1 LEERSAA
8 MTITT
13 PTDQNMDRTFNRE
26 LPDVQASSPDVRINL
41 TRVGVKNVKK
51 LVEVHR
57 HDKRP
62 VIFISNFDVYVDLPG
77 SLKGANLSR
86 NFEVIDEVLQQAIDG
101 DVNMIEKLC
110 SVVARKL
117 LDRHEYADRTEVF
130 MRSEFMVK
138 RETPVSHTVC
148 HEVVKVH
155 ASAVARRTFRDPIVR
170 KSIGAEVTGMT
181 ACPCA
186 QNIMK
191 ERAMRVLQG
200 LNVDQHSIDAFFTEV
215 PMATHNQRGKGFLSI
230 ETDDDQHVD
239 LEKVIG
245 ILKASMSS
253 GIYELLKRG
262 DEGHVVLAAHKN
274 PRFVEDCVRQ
284 MAKKVLTEFEYLSG
298 DSVVTIKQTN
308 EESIHQHDA
317 YAERQATIAE
327 LVDEMNGENRISGE

>member
-1 LEERSAA
+1 
-8 MTITT
+8 MT
-13 PTDQNMDRTFNRE
+13 PNEKPDQTFSRD
-26 LPDVQASSPDVRINL
+26 LPDIQATSPDVRINL

-57 HDKRP
+57 QGKRP

-101 DVNMIEKLC
+101 DVNKIEKLC

-117 LDRHEYADRTEVF
+117 LDHHEYADRTEVF
-130 MRSEFMVK
+130 MRSEYMMK
-138 RETPVSHTVC
+138 RETPVSRTTC
-148 HEVVKVH
+148 DEVVKVH
-155 ASAVARRTFRDPIVR
+155 ARAIAKRTFRNPIVR

-191 ERAMRVLQG
+191 ERADHVLQNLG
-200 LNVDQHSIDAFFTEV
+200 VDSGQIEAFFNEI
-215 PMATHNQRGKGFLSI
+215 PMATHNQRGRGFLCI
-230 ETDDDQHVD
+230 ETDDDQDVD
-239 LEKVIG
+239 LEKIIW
-245 ILKASMSS
+245 ILKESMSA

-262 DEGHVVLAAHKN
+262 DEGSVVLAAHKN
-274 PRFVEDCVRQ
+274 PRFVEDCVRE
-284 MAKKVLTEFEYLSG
+284 MAKKVLAEFKYLAG

-317 YAERQATIAE
+317 YAERRATLAE
-327 LVDEMNGENRISGE
+327 LFDELNGEKQSVD

>member
-1 LEERSAA
+1 
-8 MTITT
+8 
-13 PTDQNMDRTFNRE
+13 
-26 LPDVQASSPDVRINL
+26 VQASSPDVRINL

-57 HDKRP
+57 HGKRP
-62 VIFISNFDVYVDLPG
+62 TIFISNFDVYVDLPG

-117 LDRHEYADRTEVF
+117 LDRHEYADRTEVL
-130 MRSEFMVK
+130 MRSEYMVK
-138 RETPVSHTVC
+138 RETPVSQTAC
-148 HEVVKVH
+148 EEVVKVH
-155 ASAVARRTFRDPIVR
+155 ARAVARRTFRSPIVR

-191 ERAMRVLQG
+191 ERAMRVLEG
-200 LNVDQHSIDAFFTEV
+200 LDVNKDKIDEFFAAV
-215 PMATHNQRGKGFLSI
+215 PMATHNQRGKGFLCI
-230 ETDDDQHVD
+230 ETDDDQYVD
-239 LEKVIG
+239 LEKIIS
-245 ILKASMSS
+245 ILKDSMSA

-262 DEGHVVLAAHKN
+262 DEGAVVLAAHKN
-274 PRFVEDCVRQ
+274 PRFVEDCVRE
-284 MAKKVLTEFEYLSG
+284 MAKRVLAEFEYLSG

-317 YAERQATIAE
+317 YAERRATIAE
-327 LVDEMNGENRISGE
+327 LADELNGDRRNSE

>member
-1 LEERSAA
+1 
-8 MTITT
+8 
-13 PTDQNMDRTFNRE
+13 
-26 LPDVQASSPDVRINL
+26 VQASSPDVRINL

-57 HDKRP
+57 NGKRP
-62 VIFISNFDVYVDLPG
+62 VIFISNFDVFVDLPG

-86 NFEVIDEVLQQAIDG
+86 NFEVIDEVLQQAIEG

-117 LDRHEYADRTEVF
+117 LDRHEYADRTEVL
-130 MRSEFMVK
+130 MRSEYMVK
-138 RETPVSHTVC
+138 RETPVSQTAC
-148 HEVVKVH
+148 EEVVKVH
-155 ASAVARRTFRDPIVR
+155 ARAVARRTFRSPIVR

-191 ERAMRVLQG
+191 ERAMRVLEG
-200 LNVDQHSIDAFFTEV
+200 LDVNKDKIDEFFAAV
-215 PMATHNQRGKGFLSI
+215 PMATHNQRGKGFLCI
-230 ETDDDQHVD
+230 ETDDDQYVD
-239 LEKVIG
+239 LEKIIY
-245 ILKASMSS
+245 ILKESMSA

-262 DEGHVVLAAHKN
+262 DEGAVVLAAHKN
-274 PRFVEDCVRQ
+274 PRFVEDCVRE
-284 MAKKVLTEFEYLSG
+284 MAKRVLAEFEYLSG

-317 YAERQATIAE
+317 YAERRATIAE
-327 LVDEMNGENRISGE
+327 LADELNGDRRNTG

>member
-1 LEERSAA
+1 
-8 MTITT
+8 M
-13 PTDQNMDRTFNRE
+13 
-26 LPDVQASSPDVRINL
+26 QASSPDVRINL

-57 HDKRP
+57 HGKRP
-62 VIFISNFDVYVDLPG
+62 TIFISNFDVYVDLPG

-117 LDRHEYADRTEVF
+117 LDRHEYADRTEVL
-130 MRSEFMVK
+130 MRSEYMVK
-138 RETPVSHTVC
+138 RETPVSQTAC
-148 HEVVKVH
+148 EEVVKVH
-155 ASAVARRTFRDPIVR
+155 ARAVARRTFRSPIVR

-191 ERAMRVLQG
+191 ERAMRVLEG
-200 LNVDQHSIDAFFTEV
+200 LDVNKDKIDEFFAAV
-215 PMATHNQRGKGFLSI
+215 PMATHNQRGKGFLCI
-230 ETDDDQHVD
+230 ETDDDQYVD
-239 LEKVIG
+239 LEKIIY
-245 ILKASMSS
+245 ILKESMSA

-262 DEGHVVLAAHKN
+262 DEGAVVLAAHKN
-274 PRFVEDCVRQ
+274 PRFVEDCVRE
-284 MAKKVLTEFEYLSG
+284 MAKRVLAEFEYLSG

-317 YAERQATIAE
+317 YAERRATIAE
-327 LVDEMNGENRISGE
+327 LADELNGDRRNTG

>member
-1 LEERSAA
+1 
-8 MTITT
+8 
-13 PTDQNMDRTFNRE
+13 
-26 LPDVQASSPDVRINL
+26 VQSTCPDVRINL

-51 LVEVHR
+51 LVQVARTE
-57 HDKRP
+57 KRP

-101 DVNMIEKLC
+101 KVNEIENLC

-117 LDRHEYADRTEVF
+117 LDHHEYADRTEVL

-155 ASAVARRTFRDPIVR
+155 ARAIARRTFRDPIVR

-191 ERAMRVLQG
+191 DRANNVLSDLGMAQ
-200 LNVDQHSIDAFFTEV
+200 DKIDEFFAEV
-215 PMATHNQRGKGFLSI
+215 PMATHNQRGRGFLCI

-239 LEKVIG
+239 LEKIIN
-245 ILKASMSS
+245 ILKDSMSA

-262 DEGHVVLAAHKN
+262 DEGIVVLAAHKN
-274 PRFVEDCVRQ
+274 PRFVEDCVREI
-284 MAKKVLTEFEYLSG
+284 AKKVVAEFDYLSG
-298 DSVVTIKQTN
+298 DSVVIIKQTN

-317 YAERQATIAE
+317 YAERRATLAE
-327 LVDEMNGENRISGE
+327 LFDELNSEKNNAA

>member
-1 LEERSAA
+1 

-13 PTDQNMDRTFNRE
+13 PTDQDSDRTFNRE
-26 LPDVQASSPDVRINL
+26 LPDVQASFPDVRINL

-57 HDKRP
+57 YEKRP

-86 NFEVIDEVLQQAIDG
+86 NFEVIDEVLQQAIEG

-138 RETPVSHTVC
+138 RETQVSHTVC

-155 ASAVARRTFRDPIVR
+155 ARAIARRTFRDPIIR

-200 LNVDQHSIDAFFTEV
+200 LNVDQQSIDAFFTEV
-215 PMATHNQRGKGFLSI
+215 PMATHNQRGKGFLCI

-239 LEKVIG
+239 LEKIIV
-245 ILKASMSS
+245 ILKESMSS

-274 PRFVEDCVRQ
+274 PRFVEDCVRE
-284 MAKKVLTEFEYLSG
+284 MAKKVLAEFEYLSG
-298 DSVVTIKQTN
+298 DSVVIIKQTN

-317 YAERQATIAE
+317 YAERRATIAE
-327 LVDEMNGENRISGE
+327 LVDEMNGENRNTDE

>member
-1 LEERSAA
+1 MTFTSSADDNKKA
-8 MTITT
+8 E
-13 PTDQNMDRTFNRE
+13 PFGGK
-26 LPDVQASSPDVRINL
+26 LPDVQSTLPDVRINL

-51 LVEVHR
+51 LVEVSR
-57 HDKRP
+57 PDKRP

-101 DVNMIEKLC
+101 EVNEIENLC

-117 LDRHEYADRTEVF
+117 LDRHEYADRTEVL

-138 RETPVSHTVC
+138 RETPVSHTTC

-155 ASAVARRTFRDPIVR
+155 ARAIARRTFRDPIVR

-186 QNIMK
+186 QNIMM
-191 ERAMRVLQG
+191 ERANHILEG
-200 LNVDQHSIDAFFTEV
+200 LGVEKETIDAFFAEV
-215 PMATHNQRGKGFLSI
+215 PMATHNQRGRGFLCVEI
-230 ETDDDQHVD
+230 DDDLHVD
-239 LEKVIG
+239 LEKI
-245 ILKASMSS
+245 IRIIKDSMSA

-262 DEGHVVLAAHKN
+262 DESAVVLAAHKN
-274 PRFVEDCVRQ
+274 PRFVEDCVRE
-284 MAKKVLTEFEYLSG
+284 MARRVIAEFDYLPG

-317 YAERQATIAE
+317 YAERRATFAE
-327 LVDEMNGENRISGE
+327 LLDEMNGDRKYSAQ

>member
-1 LEERSAA
+1 MQS
-8 MTITT
+8 TC
-13 PTDQNMDRTFNRE
+13 
-26 LPDVQASSPDVRINL
+26 PDVRINL

-51 LVEVHR
+51 LVQVSR
-57 HDKRP
+57 ADKRP

-101 DVNMIEKLC
+101 KVNEIENLC

-117 LDRHEYADRTEVF
+117 LDHHEYADRTEVL

-138 RETPVSHTVC
+138 RETPVSHTIC

-155 ASAVARRTFRDPIVR
+155 ARAIARRTFRDPIVR

-191 ERAMRVLQG
+191 DRANHVLSDLGMVQ
-200 LNVDQHSIDAFFTEV
+200 DKIDAFFAEV
-215 PMATHNQRGKGFLSI
+215 PMATHNQRGRGFLCI

-239 LEKVIG
+239 LEKIIN
-245 ILKASMSS
+245 ILKESMSA

-262 DEGHVVLAAHKN
+262 DEGSVVLAAHKN
-274 PRFVEDCVRQ
+274 PRFVEDCVRE
-284 MAKKVLTEFEYLSG
+284 MAKKVLAEFDYLAG

-317 YAERQATIAE
+317 YAERRATLAE
-327 LVDEMNGENRISGE
+327 LFDELNSERNPVA